1 MIKQI
6 RDDSPKGS
14 YSLAQAMIGDCGS
27 CVSLA
32 ATAGSGKYQPAF
44 RMIGEGPDLFTAR
57 LELSLPLGITIKA
70 FGLQV
75 IESEPGKWPQIAVT
89 FQSFYSAF
97 VEFPQHADAGKRLP
111 KIRVIRRY
119 VKGHHTTIMA
129 NRALLGFHFSL
140 FW

>member
-14 YSLAQAMIGDCGS
+14 YPLAQAMIGDCS
-27 CVSLA
+27 SSVSLS
-32 ATAGSGKYQPAF
+32 ATAGSGKYQPPF
-44 RMIGEGPDLFTAR
+44 RMIGEGPDLFTAG
-57 LELSLPLGITIKA
+57 LELSLPLGITIKS

-75 IESEPGKWPQIAVT
+75 IESESGQWPEIAVT

-97 VEFPQHADAGKRLP
+97 VEFPQHTCAGKRLP
-111 KIRVIRRY
+111 EIRMIRRHIE
-119 VKGHHTTIMA
+119 GHHTTIVTD
-129 NRALLGFHFSL
+129 RALLGFHLNL